1 MKKML
6 GDLNDLNRA
15 AKRMMQINAVMIVIN
30 CIVVVLNVWYLYSQ
44 R

>member
-1 MKKML
+1 MMI

-15 AKRMMQINAVMIVIN
+15 AKRMMRINSVMIVIN